1 MFKRLMDWCVAHHKA
16 TTFAMVA
23 ATAALALL
31 AALPSVWPEAFPRL
45 NGVQV
50 DTDPENMLPAT
61 EHVRV
66 FNNAMKQEFALYD
79 MLVVGVVND
88 RAPDY
93 VFNPA
98 TLRDI
103 HELTEY
109 AKTLRG
115 EALGK
120 PEDPQ
125 AGVIGIDI
133 IAPSTVDNVEQGGL
147 GAVSFSWLM
156 PEPPATAEAARAVRD
171 KAMKLPFM
179 KGTLVSEDGQ
189 ALALYLP
196 LSDKH
201 LSYKVAEKLREK
213 IAGFASGDTY
223 HITGL
228 PIAEDTFGVEM
239 FKQMAISA
247 PTAMLII
254 FILLLLFFKKIVLI
268 LSPMIV
274 AIVSCIVTMALLVAT
289 GNTIHIMSSM
299 IPIFIMPIAVLDSI
313 HILSEFFDRYQESR
327 DRATAIRGVMKT
339 LFTPMLYTSLTTAVG
354 FISLALTP
362 IPPVQVFGI
371 YIAIG
376 VMTAWLLTVTF
387 LPASVMFISEKSL
400 GNFGLTEHNAD
411 EESHSFMTRALR
423 AVGGGTCRYAKPI
436 LLGAMVLVGVA
447 VWGVTRVVINDNPVK
462 WFNAKHAIR
471 VADKV
476 MNAHFGGTYMGYLSL
491 APADELPGPGKLAAA
506 VESPLKARQ
515 TELAADATTGVED
528 AFGLLLA
535 KAREL
540 DASAETRDAFF
551 SQWQDYAAK
560 QAETAPD
567 EQFDA
572 WEAASLFAGEQAQA
586 GQVFKDPAVLN
597 WMVGLQDHLLAI
609 ESPDGRPLVGKSNS
623 LADLVRTVYRELM
636 EGNPDYY
643 RIPDT
648 REGVAQTVLQYE
660 SSHRP
665 QDLAHFVRT
674 DTWRRT
680 SLWIQQKSGDNRDM
694 KVIIDSVEDYLA
706 ENPPPAGIEAE
717 WFGLTYI
724 NVIWQAKMVSGMMVA
739 FLGSFAA
746 VWLMMIVLYRSALWG
761 ILAMIPLTLTIGL
774 IYGMIGFVGKDYDMP
789 VAVLSSLSLG
799 MAVDYAIHFISRT
812 REMVEKHGSWAAA
825 SGPMFG
831 EPARAITRNV
841 IVIGVGF
848 LPLLAAPLVPYRT
861 VGVFIAAILLAAG
874 VATLFLLPAMIT
886 VLSRWLFRDS
896 AHPVLCKCGTVF
908 FAAVAAILTIA
919 LNLQPFIGASW
930 SAMSTGSLACIAA
943 AAVFCFFNGR
953 RRKCRQ
959 VQPSD
964 ESDKSDGSDTSDS
977 HA

>member
-1 MFKRLMDWCVAHHKA
+1 MFKRLIDWCIAHYKA
-16 TTFAMVA
+16 TTFVMVA
-23 ATAALALL
+23 VTAALALL
-31 AALPSVWPEAFPRL
+31 AALPSLWPESFPRL
-45 NGVQV
+45 NGVKV

-66 FNNAMKQEFALYD
+66 FNHEMKQEFALYD

-98 TLRDI
+98 TLSDI
-103 HELTEY
+103 YELTEY

-115 EALGK
+115 EAIGE
-120 PEDPQ
+120 PGDPQ

-147 GAVSFSWLM
+147 GEVSFSWLM
-156 PEPPATAEAARAVRD
+156 PEPPETAEAARAVRD

-189 ALALYLP
+189 SIAIYLP

-201 LSYKVAEKLREK
+201 LSFKVAAKLRAK
-213 IAGFASGDTY
+213 IAEFSSGDTY

-247 PTAMLII
+247 PMAMAII
-254 FILLLLFFKKIVLI
+254 FLLLLLFFKKIVLI

-274 AIVSCIVTMALLVAT
+274 AIVSCVFTMALLVAT

-327 DRATAIRGVMKT
+327 DRATTIRGVMKT

-354 FISLALTP
+354 FLSLALTP

-371 YIAIG
+371 YIATG
-376 VMTAWLLTVTF
+376 VMVTWLLTVTF
-387 LPASVMFISEKSL
+387 IPASVMFIREKSL
-400 GNFGLTEHNAD
+400 ENFGLTEHNAD
-411 EESHSFMTRALR
+411 EESHSLMTRTLR
-423 AVGGGTCRYAKPI
+423 AVGVGTRRYAKAI
-436 LLGAMVLVGVA
+436 LAGALILVGLA
-447 VWGVTRVVINDNPVK
+447 VWGITRVVINDNPVK
-462 WFNAKHAIR
+462 WFNEKHPIR
-471 VADKV
+471 VADRV
-476 MNAHFGGTYMGYLSL
+476 MNSHFGGTYMGYLSL
-491 APADELPGPGKLAAA
+491 SPSDELPGPGKLASE
-506 VESPLKARQ
+506 VEVALQARQ
-515 TELAADATTGVED
+515 AELASDAMTGVDEV
-528 AFGLLLA
+528 FGLLLA

-540 DASAETRDAFF
+540 DASAESREAFF
-551 SQWQDYAAK
+551 AQWQDYAAE
-560 QAETAPD
+560 QMDAAQD
-567 EQFDA
+567 EMFDA
-572 WEAASLFAGEQAQA
+572 WESASLFVGEQAQA

-597 WMVGLQDHLLAI
+597 WMAGLQDHLLTI
-609 ESPDGRPLVGKSNS
+609 KSPDGRPIVGKSNS
-623 LADLVRTVYRELM
+623 LADLVRTVHRELM
-636 EGNPDYY
+636 EGNPEYY
-643 RIPDT
+643 RIPDR

-680 SLWIQQKSGDNRDM
+680 TMWIQQKSGDNRDM
-694 KVIIDSVEDYLA
+694 KVIVDSVDGYIA
-706 ENPPPAGIEAE
+706 ANPPPAGIQAE

-724 NVIWQAKMVSGMMVA
+724 NVVWQSKMVSGMMVS

-746 VWLMMIVLYRSALWG
+746 VWFMMIILYRSALWG
-761 ILAMIPLTLTIGL
+761 ILSMIPLTLTIGL
-774 IYGMIGFVGKDYDMP
+774 IYGMIGFIGKDYDMP

-799 MAVDYAIHFISRT
+799 MAVDYAIHFISRS
-812 REMVEKHGSWAAA
+812 RGMVEKHGSWEAAA
-825 SGPMFG
+825 GPIFG

-841 IVIGVGF
+841 IVIGIGF
-848 LPLLAAPLVPYRT
+848 LPLLAAPLVPYQT
-861 VGVFIAAILLAAG
+861 VGTFIAAILLTAG

-886 VLSRWLFRDS
+886 VLSRWLFRDP
-896 AHPVLCKCGTVF
+896 AHPALCKCGTVF

-919 LNLQPFIGASW
+919 LNIQGFIGATLSQV
-930 SAMSTGSLACIAA
+930 SLGCLVAIAA
-943 AAVFCFFNGR
+943 MAAFCYFFGR
-953 RRKCRQ
+953 RKKCRQ
-959 VQPSD
+959 P
-964 ESDKSDGSDTSDS
+964 
-977 HA
+977 